1 MPEVEPSAA
10 TYLQLILEGQP
21 AAAFEE
27 PLAAARA
34 HGDRTM
40 LHEVEQTRVLALRL
54 KDELDGLKSRQAAM
68 HTLYQSFIDLASLRD
83 PEEVL
88 TSIVERARR
97 LLDGDGAEVHVTD
110 EASRESLIRAASGN
124 ITNHW
129 HNQRTPAGDGLAGL
143 VAQTAAPQMTENY
156 GRDHRFK
163 HTKPL
168 DEAVRAEQ
176 VTALLGVPLMLRARV
191 VGVLMVGWRS
201 ERTVTPDD
209 ISLLS
214 SLAIPAAISME
225 TANLLA
231 DSQRALAELGETK
244 DQLAHEA
251 AALKRVGDAHDRL
264 MQVTLDGGGVA
275 EVAVAL
281 EELLG
286 GSVVILDRDDQV
298 IAQSAVGPLAPLTDE
313 EWAVLAACRNSHTA
327 SAHPAGHVAP
337 MMAGSQ
343 YLGAVRHRPS
353 GETDRDEFAVHELRT
368 VERAAVVCTLLLLFQ
383 QSLAE
388 AESRLHDEL
397 LDDLLRAPIHDSA
410 ELKSRLH
417 RAGMVGEAYCV
428 LTAAPKDAVPRGHLS
443 AAARAAASQSGAL
456 ATLFGHEVVLLVASD
471 DASSSVDLLAKSL
484 GDHLGQEVFAA
495 SSDPFSALEEAPEAL
510 QQAQRCLSAMKALG
524 STGGMSSRELGF
536 LGLLLGDPKQAGRF
550 VHDTLGAVLDYDARR
565 GTDLVETL
573 EVYFATG
580 RSVGQAATALTVH
593 PNTVTQRLGR
603 VRELLGEDCL
613 EPGPTLEL
621 QLALH
626 VHRCIGT

>member
-1 MPEVEPSAA
+1 MPDSEPSAA

-34 HGDRTM
+34 HGDETTVR
-40 LHEVEQTRVLALRL
+40 EVEQTRLLALRV
-54 KDELDGLKSRQAAM
+54 KDELDGLKSRQAVM
-68 HTLYQSFIDLASLRD
+68 HSLYQSFIDLASLRD
-83 PEEVL
+83 PDEVL
-88 TSIVERARR
+88 NSIVERARR
-97 LLDGDGAEVHVTD
+97 LLDCDGAEIHVTD
-110 EASRESLIRAASGN
+110 DVTRESQLRAASGN
-124 ITNHW
+124 IKTVWYN
-129 HNQRTPAGDGLAGL
+129 RTPAGDGLAGL
-143 VAQTAAPQMTENY
+143 VAQTAAPQMTESY
-156 GRDHRFK
+156 LTDRRFK
-163 HTKPL
+163 HTKRF
-168 DEAVRAEQ
+168 DEAMRAEQ
-176 VTALLGVPLMLRARV
+176 ITAALGVPLKLGSRV
-191 VGVLMVGWRS
+191 VGVLMVSYRG
-201 ERTVTPDD
+201 ERTFTSDD

-225 TANLLA
+225 TASLLA
-231 DSQRALAELGETK
+231 DSRRALAELAETR
-244 DQLAHEA
+244 DQLAHDA
-251 AALKRVGDAHDRL
+251 AALEREGDAHDRL
-264 MQVTLDGGGVA
+264 VQVTLDGGGVA

-298 IAQSAVGPLAPLTDE
+298 IAQSAVDPVDPLTE
-313 EWAVLAACRNSHTA
+313 EDWAAVSACRKSHTA
-327 SAHPAGHVAP
+327 SAHRSGHVAP

-343 YLGAVRHRPS
+343 YLGAVHHRTPPES
-353 GETDRDEFAVHELRT
+353 DREEFAAHELRT

-383 QSLAE
+383 QSLAD

-428 LTAAPKDAVPRGHLS
+428 LTATPKDAVPRGHLS

-484 GDHLGQEVFAA
+484 EDHLGQEVFAA
-495 SSDPFSALEEAPEAL
+495 SSDPFDALDEAPEAL

-613 EPGPTLEL
+613 EPGPSLEL

-626 VHRCIGT
+626 VHRCIGA